1 MKFTKMQGLGNDY
14 VYVNG
19 FEERIENPSEMA
31 VKVSNRNFGVGSDG
45 LILINPSEKA
55 DFEMEMYNA
64 DGSFCHATG
73 EIADRYRIANANR
86 FFEQDDQAR
95 DKVGENFLQTKTETN
110 TERGNQPL
118 QFRPL
123 NTNH

>member
-31 VKVSNRNFGVGSDG
+31 AKVSNRNFGVGSDG

-55 DFEMEMYNA
+55 DFELSLIHIFYKL
-64 DGSFCHATG
+64 GT
-73 EIADRYRIANANR
+73 R
-86 FFEQDDQAR
+86 DDQ
-95 DKVGENFLQTKTETN
+95 NLQQGRNQQNLKDAG
-110 TERGNQPL
+110 RG
-118 QFRPL
+118 
-123 NTNH
+123 